1 MASSLIHLV
10 EYPMITLFSYALNLH
25 MNCDA
30 WTSSKGRSRHDLK
43 AIEAD
48 SVCDVTNRQSKFA
61 LQDEIEHLL
70 EPQKILRISVKS
82 MKLLITL

>member
-1 MASSLIHLV
+1 MHNFQDEKLRVTYHAKVSSPAPSKVNQLAMASSLIHLV
-10 EYPMITLFSYALNLH
+10 EYPMITLFSYALNFH

-48 SVCDVTNRQSKFA
+48 SVCDVT
-61 LQDEIEHLL
+61 
-70 EPQKILRISVKS
+70 V
-82 MKLLITL
+82 